1 MTVETTELSL
11 PSRIDTIA
19 TAAAAVAEFVGR
31 SGISDDAAFGIDMA
45 VREAVTN
52 AVLHGNRQDEEKT
65 VDIIL
70 KSSPDAVEI
79 SVHDQGPGFQPGRS
93 PRSNSPREHLKS
105 LRPWHLFHAQFYG
118 RSRLVDQTR
127 RWYNGA
133 HAQATLIRNCIKEI
147 SEMAELNINERQA
160 GDVTVLD
167 MSGKITIGEGSV
179 ALRTAI
185 RRLLEEG
192 KKRILLNLA
201 GVGYIDS
208 SGIGELV
215 SSYTAINKEGGQLK
229 LLNLTQK
236 LQDLLTITKLLTVFD
251 VYENEAEALNSFK

>member
-1 MTVETTELSL
+1 
-11 PSRIDTIA
+11 
-19 TAAAAVAEFVGR
+19 
-31 SGISDDAAFGIDMA
+31 
-45 VREAVTN
+45 
-52 AVLHGNRQDEEKT
+52 
-65 VDIIL
+65 
-70 KSSPDAVEI
+70 
-79 SVHDQGPGFQPGRS
+79 
-93 PRSNSPREHLKS
+93 
-105 LRPWHLFHAQFYG
+105 
-118 RSRLVDQTR
+118 
-127 RWYNGA
+127 
-133 HAQATLIRNCIKEI
+133 
-147 SEMAELNINERQA
+147 MAELNINERQA

-179 ALRTAI
+179 SLRTAI

-201 GVGYIDS
+201 GVSYVDS

-251 VYENEAEALNSFK
+251 VYESEAEALNSFK

>member
-1 MTVETTELSL
+1 
-11 PSRIDTIA
+11 
-19 TAAAAVAEFVGR
+19 
-31 SGISDDAAFGIDMA
+31 MA
-45 VREAVTN
+45 
-52 AVLHGNRQDEEKT
+52 NRQDEDKT

-70 KSSPDAVEI
+70 KSLPDAVEI
-79 SVHDQGPGFQPGRS
+79 SVHDQGPGFNPEEVPDPTAQE
-93 PRSNSPREHLKS
+93 NILKS
-105 LRPWHLFHAQFYG
+105 LRTRHLFHAQFYG
-118 RSRLVDQTR
+118 RSRLVYKTR
-127 RWYNGA
+127 RGDNGA

-208 SGIGELV
+208 SGIRRAGF
-215 SSYTAINKEGGQLK
+215 QLHRYRQRRRSAQ
-229 LLNLTQK
+229 TSQSH
-236 LQDLLTITKLLTVFD
+236 TKTSGSTDDHETPDSL
-251 VYENEAEALNSFK
+251 